1 MSIENSY
8 GELMADIGHYLKYSM
23 RKIDREMFLE
33 VMGLKGF
40 YTGFRYDS
48 ESITYTKFN
57 EEPKTVTRF
66 QFFYICAEWA
76 SLQGYKIHIID
87 SETKGLKDVKVFKLD
102 DDEFEVEPVFSVVQ
116 NANENDAMYVAC
128 ELIWEHQI
136 FSRD

>member
-8 GELMADIGHYLKYSM
+8 GELMAEIGHPLKYAM
-23 RKIDREMFLE
+23 RKIDREMFFE
-33 VMGLKGF
+33 IMGLKGF

-48 ESITYTKFN
+48 EKITYTKHN
-57 EEPKTVTRF
+57 EEPKTVSRF

-87 SETKGLKDVKVFKLD
+87 SETKGLKDVKVFRLD
-102 DDEFEVEPVFSVVQ
+102 DNEFEVEPVFYDAQIS
-116 NANENDAMYVAC
+116 NENDAMCVAC